1 MIITFSVSDDN
12 GRMLKSLR
20 LDDRCC
26 IQDEGAAMSTDHTSP
41 SVRRGLLR
49 VRAADPAFQQL
60 IRDAEILLATDVRNP
75 RNSCVVYHEPR
86 PHKNDWQDEKT
97 AEVVAVPVDYETDDA
112 EILGELCRMLKGP
125 AAVIDE
131 PRSISEG
138 LRNAES
144 VLASR

>member
-1 MIITFSVSDDN
+1 
-12 GRMLKSLR
+12 
-20 LDDRCC
+20 
-26 IQDEGAAMSTDHTSP
+26 MSIGHGLP
-41 SVRRGLLR
+41 FLPRGLLR

-60 IRDAEILLATDVRNP
+60 IRGAEILLATDVRNP
-75 RNSCVVYHEPR
+75 RNSCVVYHDPR

-112 EILGELCRMLKGP
+112 EVLGELCRTLKGP
-125 AAVIDE
+125 AALIDD

>member
-1 MIITFSVSDDN
+1 MIDAVFKTRAQPCQPITQLPF
-12 GRMLKSLR
+12 
-20 LDDRCC
+20 
-26 IQDEGAAMSTDHTSP
+26 
-41 SVRRGLLR
+41 VRRGLLR

-112 EILGELCRMLKGP
+112 EVLGELCKMLKG
-125 AAVIDE
+125 
-131 PRSISEG
+131 S
-138 LRNAES
+138 
-144 VLASR
+144 SRLDR

>member
-1 MIITFSVSDDN
+1 
-12 GRMLKSLR
+12 
-20 LDDRCC
+20 
-26 IQDEGAAMSTDHTSP
+26 MSTDHTSP
-41 SVRRGLLR
+41 FVRRGLLR

-60 IRDAEILLATDVRNP
+60 IRNAEILLATDVRNP

-112 EILGELCRMLKGP
+112 EILGELCKMLKGP

-131 PRSISEG
+131 PRSISKG
-138 LRNAES
+138 LRNQNRSLRRGSSCGE
-144 VLASR
+144 L